1 MAKDRLQHCPLVVG
15 LSDRIFSKTYN
26 ISLPKVAEWKSKV
39 LQDGAEDILPLIILN
54 FDNVFFN
61 FHCKDISVPNMGYQ
75 SVITNK

>member
-54 FDNVFFN
+54 FDNVFFLI
-61 FHCKDISVPNMGYQ
+61 FTAKIYWFQIWVISL
-75 SVITNK
+75 

>member
-39 LQDGAEDILPLIILN
+39 QVLQDGAEDILPLIILN
-54 FDNVFFN
+54 FDNVFFLI
-61 FHCKDISVPNMGYQ
+61 FTAKIYWFQIWVISL
-75 SVITNK
+75 

>member
-26 ISLPKVAEWKSKV
+26 ISLQQVAEWKSKVQV

-54 FDNVFFN
+54 FDNVFLKFSLQRYIGS
-61 FHCKDISVPNMGYQ
+61 KYGSSVCDY
-75 SVITNK
+75 

>member
-26 ISLPKVAEWKSKV
+26 ISLQQVAEWKSKVQV

-54 FDNVFFN
+54 FDNVFFLI
-61 FHCKDISVPNMGYQ
+61 FTAKIYRFQIWVISL
-75 SVITNK
+75 